1 MRLQSLSV
9 TISSFSINNYKNEIY
24 DTLVVSSVSEIM
36 SSNDIVTVP
45 IDSQKTIQD
54 VANLMIKKKVG
65 SVIVIDT
72 KMQPL
77 GIITERD
84 IIKRVCL
91 ENFSSNK
98 ILVEEIMSTP
108 LITVMS
114 YDSVDTA
121 SRIMTKNRIKHLVVL
136 EDDNRITGLLSVTD
150 ITKKLAKILLNDYKR
165 HRSLRFAI
173 DLS

>member
-1 MRLQSLSV
+1 
-9 TISSFSINNYKNEIY
+9 
-24 DTLVVSSVSEIM
+24 M

-136 EDDNRITGLLSVTD
+136 EDDNRITGLFSVTD

>member
-1 MRLQSLSV
+1 
-9 TISSFSINNYKNEIY
+9 
-24 DTLVVSSVSEIM
+24 VSSVSEIM

-45 IDSQKTIQD
+45 TDSQKTAED

-65 SVIVIDT
+65 SVIVIDK
-72 KMQPL
+72 KMQPV

-84 IIKRVCL
+84 IIKRVCSK
-91 ENFSSNK
+91 NIYPNK
-98 ILVEEIMSTP
+98 IQVEEIMSSP
-108 LITVMS
+108 LITIMS

-121 SRIMTKNRIKHLVVL
+121 SRIMIKNKIKHLVVL
-136 EDDNRITGLLSVTD
+136 EEDNRITGLLSVTD
-150 ITKKLAKILLNDYKR
+150 ITKKLAKILLDDHNR

>member
-1 MRLQSLSV
+1 M
-9 TISSFSINNYKNEIY
+9 
-24 DTLVVSSVSEIM
+24 SSVSEIM

-45 IDSQKTIQD
+45 TDSQKTAED

-65 SVIVIDT
+65 SVIVIDK
-72 KMQPL
+72 KMQPV

-84 IIKRVCL
+84 IIKRVCSK
-91 ENFSSNK
+91 NIYPNK
-98 ILVEEIMSTP
+98 IQVEEIMSSP
-108 LITVMS
+108 LITIMS

-121 SRIMTKNRIKHLVVL
+121 SRIMIKNKIKHLVVL
-136 EDDNRITGLLSVTD
+136 EEDNRITGLLSVTD
-150 ITKKLAKILLNDYKR
+150 ITKKLAKILLDDHNR

>member
-1 MRLQSLSV
+1 
-9 TISSFSINNYKNEIY
+9 
-24 DTLVVSSVSEIM
+24 VSSVSEIM

-136 EDDNRITGLLSVTD
+136 EDDSRITGLLSVTD